1 MIIIGGG
8 FSDKNMKYIVERV
21 SRQERSFDIIK
32 FGQYITEVFSQLGS
46 RKKEILKVKN
56 RVLTPD
62 QEIEAEN
69 FHRRVHDIL
78 NRPPAIRKLY

>member
-21 SRQERSFDIIK
+21 SRQERSFDINK

-69 FHRRVHDIL
+69 LHRRVNDIL

>member
-8 FSDKNMKYIVERV
+8 FSEKNMKYIVKTV
-21 SRQERSFDIIK
+21 SRQERSFDVIK
-32 FGQYITEVFSQLGS
+32 FGQFVAEVFSQPGR
-46 RKKEILKVKN
+46 RKKEILNVKN

-69 FHRRVHDIL
+69 LHRRAHDIL
-78 NRPPAIRKLY
+78 NRPRAI